1 MGIALT
7 ELLQPTELKIEDLK
21 EKVVAIDAFNFMFQ
35 FLASLRGPDGSLLT
49 DSKGNITSHLLGIF
63 SRTTH
68 LMQKG
73 VKCVFVFDGEAPA
86 LKQKERDRRKA
97 LKEQAQREYNVA
109 KEQEDTDAM
118 RKYAQ
123 RTTTITQDMVDDAK
137 KLLTALGIPV
147 IQAPSE
153 GEAQAAYMAQKGD
166 VDFVASQDA
175 DVFLFQAP
183 KVIRNLSILGKRKK
197 TSKLSYET
205 IGPELITLSDLY
217 NQLGIDNQK
226 LIALSMLIGTDFNPG
241 GIKGIGPKNALK
253 IVKEANTLE
262 EVFTLANWDEKSPE
276 LSWQEVYEVFTKMP
290 VTDEYELEFKQID
303 EDALIQ
309 LLCEEHDFSR
319 NRVVTT
325 ITKIQKQQQTFA
337 QKGLGDFV

>member
-7 ELLQPTELKIEDLK
+7 ELLQPKPLTIDELHDKI
-21 EKVVAIDAFNFMFQ
+21 VAIDAFNFMFQ
-35 FLASLRGPDGSLLT
+35 FLASLRTPDGALLT
-49 DSKGNITSHLLGIF
+49 DSKGNITSHLVGMF

-73 VKCVFVFDGEAPA
+73 VKCVFVFDGQAPA
-86 LKQKERDRRKA
+86 LKQKERDRRKS
-97 LKEQAQREYNVA
+97 LKEVAQREYELA
-109 KEQEDTDAM
+109 KEREDTESM
-118 RKYAQ
+118 KKYAQ
-123 RTTTITQDMVDDAK
+123 RTTSITEDMVEEAK
-137 KLLTALGIPV
+137 KLLTALGLPYV
-147 IQAPSE
+147 QAPSE

-197 TSKLSYET
+197 TSKLNYET
-205 IGPELITLSDLY
+205 IGPELITLSDLH

-241 GIKGIGPKNALK
+241 GIKGIGPKTALK
-253 IVKEANTLE
+253 IVKDAQTLD
-262 EVFTLANWDEKSPE
+262 EVFIQAQWAEKSPD
-276 LSWQEVYEVFTKMP
+276 LSWKDVFDVFTKMP
-290 VTDEYELEFKQID
+290 VTDDYSLDFRPIN
-303 EDALIQ
+303 EDALKQ
-309 LLCEEHDFSR
+309 LLCDEHDFAVAR
-319 NRVVTT
+319 ITT
-325 ITKIQKQQQTFA
+325 TVKKLQKQQSQLT